1 MTWKGKF
8 PANSFALVWKSKQ
21 LGNVWHDS
29 CVCSRSPVKSHE
41 NSPTIVIFV
50 SIYCF
55 SLYIRWLRW
64 CLLQLHLPVLS
75 FCRLEIIT
83 EAHVSLKTEGSSM
96 GMPKPSSTLLLLL
109 LIVTVSASQKQITSE
124 ARTLLSQKQ
133 SKYISLFTLKALS
146 QWWFLIDRLIFLL
159 LTVTMQ
165 FAEYSKIFSTLGVV
179 CKCCDET
186 GAECATTWTGSC
198 HNLQCLP
205 WKI

>member
-1 MTWKGKF
+1 
-8 PANSFALVWKSKQ
+8 
-21 LGNVWHDS
+21 
-29 CVCSRSPVKSHE
+29 
-41 NSPTIVIFV
+41 
-50 SIYCF
+50 
-55 SLYIRWLRW
+55 
-64 CLLQLHLPVLS
+64 
-75 FCRLEIIT
+75 
-83 EAHVSLKTEGSSM
+83 M

-133 SKYISLFTLKALS
+133 K
-146 QWWFLIDRLIFLL
+146 
-159 LTVTMQ
+159 
-165 FAEYSKIFSTLGVV
+165 YSKIFSTLGVV

>member
-1 MTWKGKF
+1 M
-8 PANSFALVWKSKQ
+8 
-21 LGNVWHDS
+21 WHDS
-29 CVCSRSPVKSHE
+29 CVCSRSPLKSHE
-41 NSPTIVIFV
+41 NSPTIAIFV
-50 SIYCF
+50 YIYCF

-133 SKYISLFTLKALS
+133 SKYISLFILKALS
-146 QWWFLIDRLIFLL
+146 QWWFLIDWF
-159 LTVTMQ
+159 
-165 FAEYSKIFSTLGVV
+165 FSY
-179 CKCCDET
+179 
-186 GAECATTWTGSC
+186 
-198 HNLQCLP
+198 LP
-205 WKI
+205 WPCNSQNIPRFFRHWELFASVVMKLELSAQLLGRVLAIISNVFHGRYRLD